1 MRKEQKEGGK
11 MVSSIE
17 SLNFSVSSEEDVAVT
32 VQEDAGWQLEKE
44 FPLVMYSSLMN

>member
-17 SLNFSVSSEEDVAVT
+17 SLNFSVSSEEDVAFT
-32 VQEDAGWQLEKE
+32 VQEDAGWQLEKA